1 MKKVDLHTHSL
12 YSDGTFSPKEIVEY
26 ACKKGL
32 SAIALTD
39 HDTLGGLDEACSW
52 GERYGIEVI
61 RGIEISTDYEG
72 TEVHIVGLFMKDD
85 SEELNDTLE
94 SLRKSREKRNIE
106 MVKKLNDMG
115 ISIDYNDIVKRAGGG
130 LVTRAHIAG
139 ELIDKGYASYNGE
152 VFDRYIGKDKPAYVK
167 RKVLPWKDA
176 LRLIT
181 SGGGIAVLAHPLL
194 YKVSQRRLEE
204 IISVFA
210 KGGLSGIEAYY
221 STHTPSDVNYIK
233 ELAAKYKLK
242 LSGGSDFHGKNK
254 PKIDLG
260 SGYGKL
266 EVPYTVLE
274 GLKKEHNI
282 RMKKLKGEQNA

>member
-1 MKKVDLHTHSL
+1 MKKVDLHTHSI

-26 ACKKGL
+26 AVKKGL

-39 HDTLGGLDEACSW
+39 HDTLEGLNEAVSW

-61 RGIEISTDYEG
+61 RGIEISADYEG
-72 TEVHIVGLFMKDD
+72 TEVHIVGLFVTDE
-85 SEELNDTLE
+85 SYELNNALNILRE
-94 SLRKSREKRNIE
+94 SRVIRNRE
-106 MVKKLNDMG
+106 MVQRLNDIG
-115 ISIDYNDIVKRAGGG
+115 VAIDYDNVVKRAGGG

-139 ELIDKGYASYNGE
+139 ELINKGYASYNGE
-152 VFDRYIGKDKPAYVK
+152 AFEKYIGKGGPAYVK
-167 RKVLPWKDA
+167 RQVLSWKET
-176 LRLIT
+176 LRLINS
-181 SGGGIAVLAHPLL
+181 SGGISTLAHPLL
-194 YKVSQRRLEE
+194 YKMSQRRLEE
-204 IISVFA
+204 VLNSLV

-274 GLKKEHNI
+274 GLKKEHSI
-282 RMKKLKGEQNA
+282 KMKKMRGE